1 MVETTVDIDF
11 APGRPTCAIESNAAG
26 DVEQQAELVVFG
38 HYAARVIALLGPAR
52 AGNVVRLLTTEGDEE
67 SQRRPSGAPASKSR
81 AVARF
86 VDASGGP
93 RIYFRFK
100 SSRPHDAGPSVR
112 VLRDELAERRSRD
125 TSFRRR
131 LELASELVGRLGATG
146 QIRAENEFDVALA
159 AADVGWR
166 LGAVGDVERDQT
178 ELECPACGNTQADDG
193 FDLRIWPSEEAALRK
208 CVRCAAGVWK
218 RSGHGARLLRPDIW
232 GAMESMR
239 WELGAVGVSEP
250 GGDPSGVP
258 LLQELKRAF
267 AENGWP
273 YSEVSGAP
281 VLLADLSGPAGRW
294 NFYVQAVEEKALIL
308 LYSIVP
314 ERVPEPRR
322 REVSEFLT
330 RANYGLAAGN
340 FELDF
345 DDGEVRYKSVLHL
358 QGDELDGL
366 TLKRLVRA
374 NGVAMETYLPSI
386 AKLIESARSPA
397 GGDVAEKSALKSTS
411 VRDTVK

>member
-1 MVETTVDIDF
+1 MVETTVDIDL
-11 APGRPTCAIESNAAG
+11 AADRATCAIESNATG
-26 DVEQQAELVVFG
+26 DLQQQAELVVFG

-52 AGNVVRLLTTEGDEE
+52 AGHVVHLLTAEGRDDE
-67 SQRRPSGAPASKSR
+67 SPRWSSGASPFKSR

-86 VDASGGP
+86 VNAAGGP

-112 VLRDELAERRSRD
+112 ALRDELEKRRSD
-125 TSFRRR
+125 HAAFSRR
-131 LELASELVGRLGATG
+131 LELTSHLIGRLGATG
-146 QIRAENEFDVALA
+146 QIRADNEFDVALA

-166 LGAVGDVERDQT
+166 LGSEGDVWHDQT

-193 FDLRIWPSEEAALRK
+193 FEFRIWPSEEAALRK

-218 RSGHGARLLRPDIW
+218 RSGHGARPLRADIW

-239 WELGAVGVSEP
+239 SELSAVGMSQP
-250 GGDPSGVP
+250 SGDPSAVP
-258 LLQELKRAF
+258 LLEELKRAF
-267 AENGWP
+267 MENGWP

-294 NFYVQAVEEKALIL
+294 DFYVQAVEEKALIL
-308 LYSIVP
+308 LYSIFP
-314 ERVPEPRR
+314 ERVPEPNR

-386 AKLIESARSPA
+386 AKLIESASK
-397 GGDVAEKSALKSTS
+397 ESALKSTS
-411 VRDTVK
+411 VRDTVQ

>member
-1 MVETTVDIDF
+1 MVETTVDIDV
-11 APGRPTCAIESNAAG
+11 AAGRPTWAIESNAAG

-38 HYAARVIALLGPAR
+38 HYAARVIVLLGPAR
-52 AGNVVRLLTTEGDEE
+52 AGRVVHLLTAKGGDDE
-67 SQRRPSGAPASKSR
+67 SLRWPPGVPASKSR

-86 VDASGGP
+86 VDAAGGP

-100 SSRPHDAGPSVR
+100 SSRPQDAGPSVR
-112 VLRDELAERRSRD
+112 VLRDALAECRPSD
-125 TSFRRR
+125 AAFRRR
-131 LELASELVGRLGATG
+131 LELTSELVGRLGATG
-146 QIRAENEFDVALA
+146 QIRADNEFDVALA

-166 LGAVGDVERDQT
+166 LGSEGDVGRDHT
-178 ELECPACGNTQADDG
+178 ELECPACGNTQSEDG
-193 FDLRIWPSEEAALRK
+193 FELRIWPSEDAVLRR
-208 CVRCAAGVWK
+208 CVRCAAGIWK
-218 RSGHGARLLRPDIW
+218 RSSHGARLLRADIW

-239 WELGAVGVSEP
+239 WELGAVGMSQP
-250 GGDPSGVP
+250 SGDPSAVP
-258 LLQELKRAF
+258 LLEELKRAF

-294 NFYVQAVEEKALIL
+294 DFYVQAVEEKALVL
-308 LYSIVP
+308 LYSIFP
-314 ERVPEPRR
+314 ERVPEPSR

-358 QGDELDGL
+358 QGDDLDGL
-366 TLKRLVRA
+366 TLKRIVRA

-386 AKLIESARSPA
+386 TKLIETARSPA
-397 GGDVAEKSALKSTS
+397 GRDVS
-411 VRDTVK
+411 

>member
-11 APGRPTCAIESNAAG
+11 AAGRATCSIDTNAAG

-38 HYAARVIALLGPAR
+38 QYAARVIALLGPAR
-52 AGNVVRLLTTEGDEE
+52 AGHVVHLLGAEGRDDDPPLW
-67 SQRRPSGAPASKSR
+67 PSGASASKSR

-86 VDASGGP
+86 VDAAGGP

-100 SSRPHDAGPSVR
+100 SSRQHDAGPSVR
-112 VLRDELAERRSRD
+112 ALRDELAERRSND
-125 TSFRRR
+125 GAFRRR
-131 LELASELVGRLGATG
+131 LEVTSELIGRLGATG
-146 QIRAENEFDVALA
+146 QIRADNEFDVALA

-166 LGAVGDVERDQT
+166 LGSDGDSGRDQT
-178 ELECPACGNTQADDG
+178 ELVCPACGNTQTDEG
-193 FDLRIWPSEEAALRK
+193 FELRIWPSEDAALRK
-208 CVRCAAGVWK
+208 CGRCAAGIWK
-218 RSGHGARLLRPDIW
+218 RSGHGARPLRADIW

-239 WELGAVGVSEP
+239 WELGAVGMSQP
-250 GGDPSGVP
+250 DGDQSVVP
-258 LLQELKRAF
+258 LLDELKRAF
-267 AENGWP
+267 SENGWP

-294 NFYVQAVEEKALIL
+294 DFYVQAVEEKALVL
-308 LYSIVP
+308 LYSICP
-314 ERVPEPRR
+314 ERVPEPSR

-386 AKLIESARSPA
+386 AKLIESAS
-397 GGDVAEKSALKSTS
+397 
-411 VRDTVK
+411 